1 MINYDKKFG
10 GETQKVHLNEL
21 SLISKIIPFVEINMP
36 LKQLSICK
44 YRPFILIRPI
54 LGFTLVELMVT
65 VAVAAILMAIAVP
78 NMRSVIQNTRI
89 SNQINELTSDL
100 NFARSEAIKRG
111 SDTTVS
117 NVTIC
122 KSDNPTAA
130 TPTCNATALGWD
142 MGRII
147 FIDGTPAVG
156 ATAAIPPNGDHE
168 AAEPLLR
175 IREVLDG
182 ANTLTANDTSGAGG
196 AFPNAQNLVVYTRTG
211 GTTIVPSP
219 PAVPAAE
226 FNLCD
231 ARGANYGR
239 RLTIG
244 PTGRATVIKPATGC

>member
-1 MINYDKKFG
+1 MIIHDKKLG
-10 GETQKVHLNEL
+10 GETQKTYLRGP
-21 SLISKIIPFVEINMP
+21 SLISTNIPFVGITALPKRPCIRETLP
-36 LKQLSICK
+36 LVD
-44 YRPFILIRPI
+44 IRRI

-65 VAVAAILMAIAVP
+65 VAVVAILMAIAVP

-111 SDTTVS
+111 TDTTVS
-117 NVTIC
+117 SVTVC

-130 TPTCNATALGWD
+130 TPTCNTTALGWD

-156 ATAAIPPNGDHE
+156 ATAAIAPNGDHE

-175 IREVLDG
+175 IREILDG
-182 ANTLTANDTSGAGG
+182 SNTLTANDTSGAGG
-196 AFPNAQNLVVYTRTG
+196 TNPNAQNLIVYTRAG
-211 GTTIVPSP
+211 GTTISSSP
-219 PAVPAAE
+219 PVVPAV

-231 ARGANYGR
+231 ERGAAYGR
-239 RLTIG
+239 SLTIG
-244 PTGRATVIKPATGC
+244 PTGRATVQRPPAGC